1 MGYNIKL
8 VLCICSLALI
18 LARVSSATSR
28 RDIRGFINEH
38 NKARAE
44 VGVGPIKWNETIA
57 RYAQNYANVR
67 SWDCAMEHSMGPYGE
82 NIASGEGMT
91 GAAAVNTADLPR
103 VKAVDRWEAEKVDYN
118 YESNSCAD
126 GKMCG
131 HYRQVVWNMIV
142 RLGCAKVRCSSGGT
156 FIGCNYDP
164 PGNYQ
169 DEKP

>member
-1 MGYNIKL
+1 MG
-8 VLCICSLALI
+8 LCKISLSLIYILGSALI
-18 LARVSSATSR
+18 QSTHAQDTPQDFLNSHNSACAT
-28 RDIRGFINEH
+28 
-38 NKARAE
+38 
-44 VGVGPIKWNETIA
+44 VGVGPLMWEDNIA
-57 RYAQNYANVR
+57 RFAQNHANQR
-67 SWDCAMEHSMGPYGE
+67 IGDCNLTHSNGLYGE
-82 NIASGEGMT
+82 NLSTIS
-91 GAAAVNTADLPR
+91 TADLPR